1 MSPFLYVVIIF
12 FILIK
17 IVVHLISH
25 VMSPSFYKFASAARH
40 DNIASKSMTTK
51 TKILDNKKMSL
62 KF

>member
-12 FILIK
+12 ILIK
-17 IVVHLISH
+17 IVVYLTSH
-25 VMSPSFYKFASAARH
+25 VMSLSVYKFASAARY

-51 TKILDNKKMSL
+51 TKMLDNKKMSP